1 MDKFIDDVVGGQW
14 DGKLRKLVR
23 LAGQLQACS
32 IETLCRLKPKRSICI
47 FNNLLFRFRENRSSH
62 YNFVIGE

>member
-32 IETLCRLKPKRSICI
+32 IETLCRYLKTTIEICCI
-47 FNNLLFRFRENRSSH
+47 LIIYGFDLEK
-62 YNFVIGE
+62 I